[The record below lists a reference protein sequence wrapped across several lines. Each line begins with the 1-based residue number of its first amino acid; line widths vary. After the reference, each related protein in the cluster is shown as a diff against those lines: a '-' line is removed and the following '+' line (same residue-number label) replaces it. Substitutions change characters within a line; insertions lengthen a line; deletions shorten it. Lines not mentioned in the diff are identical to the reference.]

1 MASRPANKSKLL
13 LHNHKEVKDV
23 SFPFFNPSSDEASNT
38 EILFILVYE
47 YTSPEGQLI
56 RVDYTADE
64 NGFQATG
71 AHLPVAPAVPAA
83 IQRSVE
89 YQLRLARL

>member
-1 MASRPANKSKLL
+1 M
-13 LHNHKEVKDV
+13 NHLI
-23 SFPFFNPSSDEASNT
+23 F

-71 AHLPVAPAVPAA
+71 AHLPVAPGNGFLREIS
-83 IQRSVE
+83 IQF
-89 YQLRLARL
+89 Y